1 MSVNASIVGSEGAIS
16 FSPRD
21 GTSSVAA
28 CGGTRASAYA
38 VAACACTGDMRIAW
52 MREKPSAWLCTCPL
66 GMLYPAVHGLLH
78 ALCPGVATS
87 KASRLVRS
95 IRRHVKQQDV
105 PTELFSGRDQGGMP
119 ELGRHRRQ
127 VVRWQ
132 CEHCVLSARLF
143 LAQSRRRHLPE
154 HKCEWQRAPKRA
166 AVVRRCAESRT
177 TVACIDMHCMHMQRD
192 TRAHTRTATVRPAKA
207 HVDRR
212 GCNCRAQ
219 CNRAHGRPSRWYGC
233 SSPVSLHGLA
243 TALRGK
249 GSRAVMS
256 GFPCSLRDW
265 QHKQQRLPAKLFSA
279 QDRGGMPELGGHRGR
294 KYVCRP

>member
-1 MSVNASIVGSEGAIS
+1 MAVRLPTWNAVARRAW
-16 FSPRD
+16 P
-21 GTSSVAA
+21 AA
-28 CGGTRASAYA
+28 C
-38 VAACACTGDMRIAW
+38 
-52 MREKPSAWLCTCPL
+52 
-66 GMLYPAVHGLLH
+66 

-87 KASRLVRS
+87 KARRLVRS

-105 PTELFSGRDQGGMP
+105 PTELFSARDPGGMP

-132 CEHCVLSARLF
+132 RERCVLSARLF

-166 AVVRRCAESRT
+166 AAVRRCAESRT
-177 TVACIDMHCMHMQRD
+177 TVACKTC
-192 TRAHTRTATVRPAKA
+192 TACTCSEARAPIP

-219 CNRAHGRPSRWYGC
+219 CNRAHVQPCRWYGR

-243 TALRGK
+243 TALQCK

-265 QHKQQRLPAKLFSA
+265 RPKQQRLPPKLFSA
-279 QDRGGMPELGGHRGR
+279 RDRGGVHELGGHRGSE
-294 KYVCRP
+294 YVRWH